1 MPVPSLCNND
11 LIFILDNNIC
21 NFPTLTSSAKDLKKF
36 VREYREYLQ
45 KEVKDVSISTIYCSS
60 YASLRPAARCPIF
73 FGLT

>member
-11 LIFILDNNIC
+11 LIFILDNNIR
-21 NFPTLTSSAKDLKKF
+21 NIPTLTSSAKDLKKF
-36 VREYREYLQ
+36 VREYLQ